1 VSPLDVWSQLVNY
14 GFWGVRALSIIGIG
28 IHWGILQYVL
38 GLPFMAFIAELI
50 YFKTKDDD
58 WMRIAKVLIKAT
70 GHSLRRWRRHGHAS

>member
-1 VSPLDVWSQLVNY
+1 VSPLNVWSQLVSY

-28 IHWGILQYVL
+28 VHWGILQYVL

-50 YFKTKDDD
+50 YFKTKDED

-70 GHSLRRWRRHGHAS
+70 AIVFAVAPPRAR